1 MVLKVFNKGDDEGMD
16 LKFNKTSRHS
26 FVKARV
32 YAHQSIVVQQ
42 WTRYQSHT
50 PLKWVKETRG
60 VRKGGAGSERKLL
73 PFPFP
78 DLLHIGG
85 GDC

>member
-50 PLKWVKETRG
+50 PLKWVKETR
-60 VRKGGAGSERKLL
+60 VCERAEREVNESCCLFL
-73 PFPFP
+73 FP
-78 DLLHIGG
+78 I
-85 GDC
+85 C